1 MNSAVLQH
9 SPLTCPLLNPSL
21 PLLET
26 SLPSWLGLLISSPP
40 VEMGC
45 AVRTL
50 RSSPITHCP
59 PVAPVTI
66 AQSRLFVDTRALQ
79 LCWDLLATS
88 SVCHQAVR
96 ICLIR
101 SHTLASAFL
110 ASLSLG
116 TIAGSLG
123 PRPMPASLWILDV
136 IETLQLF
143 PQLSAPQPLCD
154 LSSLPLHNPPGSTP
168 FCLPTHLRVLHV
180 LFQCCFPIPMGALIS
195 AFFQQVWKSPIPGAS
210 LPPLC
215 LLPTCSCT
223 TGHCVTGA
231 SEFIIP
237 DAGGVPPLLLV
248 ATWNLGMMSGAP
260 VAILDHLATR
270 EVKTLC

>member
-88 SVCHQAVR
+88 SVCH
-96 ICLIR
+96 L
-101 SHTLASAFL
+101 SPEDLPDMLTHTG
-110 ASLSLG
+110 LS
-116 TIAGSLG
+116 
-123 PRPMPASLWILDV
+123 
-136 IETLQLF
+136 F
-143 PQLSAPQPLCD
+143 P
-154 LSSLPLHNPPGSTP
+154 G
-168 FCLPTHLRVLHV
+168 
-180 LFQCCFPIPMGALIS
+180 
-195 AFFQQVWKSPIPGAS
+195 
-210 LPPLC
+210 
-215 LLPTCSCT
+215 
-223 TGHCVTGA
+223 
-231 SEFIIP
+231 
-237 DAGGVPPLLLV
+237 LLV
-248 ATWNLGMMSGAP
+248 SG
-260 VAILDHLATR
+260 DHR
-270 EVKTLC
+270 